1 MVGMIE
7 ASTTRRFWTVWTW
20 QCWSPTA
27 IESLGGPIRAVPQ
40 GWNWVETAP
49 RDRRVPHSAVG
60 RVADDPAAPG
70 DVLVPRGADRL
81 RR

>member
-1 MVGMIE
+1 MFARGMVGMIE

-27 IESLGGPIRAVPQ
+27 IESLGGLIRAVPQ

-49 RDRRVPHSAVG
+49 RDWRVPHSAMGARGG
-60 RVADDPAAPG
+60 R
-70 DVLVPRGADRL
+70 PRGTW
-81 RR
+81 